1 MKPTKFAV
9 LLLLLLATATGLA
22 QTQVT
27 VPGNASG
34 YFGNRADM
42 MVPLVPALTVTAPG
56 TITITYV
63 SGTVNLGGGGGG
75 IIAGPE
81 GVTYNVGHAQMP
93 LQEAR
98 GITGGTVTDFGAL
111 MGVFVPQSRV
121 NSKGFSATDGTK
133 YNVRFG
139 ILPSNLFFVGENKTI
154 KVSEAGTLFLG
165 INDEGVV
172 DNSGEFVVEVSGP

>member
-1 MKPTKFAV
+1 MKKLAIMLFVFAV
-9 LLLLLLATATGLA
+9 IGAGLA

-42 MVPLVPALTVTAPG
+42 MVPLVSALTVTGPG

-75 IIAGPE
+75 IQSGPN
-81 GVTYNVGHAQMP
+81 GVTYNAGHAQMP

-98 GITGGTVTDFGAL
+98 GVTGGTINDFGAL

-121 NSKGFSATDGTK
+121 NHKGFSATDGTK
-133 YNVRFG
+133 YNVRIG
-139 ILPSNLFFVGENKTI
+139 IMPENLFFVGESKTI
-154 KVSEAGTLFLG
+154 NVPGAGTLFLG